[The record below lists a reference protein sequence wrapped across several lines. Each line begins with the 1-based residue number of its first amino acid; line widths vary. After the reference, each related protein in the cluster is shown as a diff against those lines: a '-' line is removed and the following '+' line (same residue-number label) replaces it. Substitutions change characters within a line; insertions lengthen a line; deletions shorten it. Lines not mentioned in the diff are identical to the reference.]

1 METVAEKTKS
11 NEKEHMKDTVYS
23 PYKMR
28 VDYKEKK
35 IIIEYNKSF
44 LSSSAE
50 IYTCR
55 LQKLTELIDWNIR
68 NSFRRNKITTKNQVL

>member
-1 METVAEKTKS
+1 MVTVVEKAKS
-11 NEKEHMKDTVYS
+11 NEKEHMENTVYS

-35 IIIEYNKSF
+35 IIIEYKKSF

-50 IYTCR
+50 KYTCR
-55 LQKLTELIDWNIR
+55 LQKLTELIDWHIR